1 MKIELTTY
9 QENEDGSA
17 NCHVDMDKEA
27 THHLI
32 NYALVSMLSK
42 AAEEGKLYTPN
53 TYVAEE
59 EEDLNYFYDEDE
71 DVEYYYVEDEGIW
84 YCYDEDEDDWIVVDD
99 GEEEYEE
106 EEEDEEEEEYEEDE
120 EDEEEE
126 EYEEDEEDDK
136 MWVALDPEQLDL
148 FFVKELKK
156 CLTNSYQNNL
166 FFQEDIDDNIH
177 VRNACK
183 TLLKYFMIPSEADA
197 YLDKVATIYEC

>member
-71 DVEYYYVEDEGIW
+71 DVEDEGIW

-99 GEEEYEE
+99 GEEE
-106 EEEDEEEEEYEEDE
+106 
-120 EDEEEE
+120 
-126 EYEEDEEDDK
+126 EEDDR

-156 CLTNSYQNNL
+156 CLTDSYQNNL

-183 TLLKYFMIPSEADA
+183 TLLKYFMIPSEADD
-197 YLDKVATIYEC
+197 YLDKVAAIYEC